1 MWLSDPGIMCTCR
14 YFRRKSPESVKRGES
29 ANHESMFASGLQLSG
44 ITVHQKHP
52 SQPNLPQETGNSV
65 FTVLS
70 SVTGPLLK

>member
-1 MWLSDPGIMCTCR
+1 MCLTLGLCVR
-14 YFRRKSPESVKRGES
+14 IDTLGEKSPESVKSGES
-29 ANHESMFASGLQLSG
+29 ANHKSVFASGLQLSG
-44 ITVHQKHP
+44 ITVHQEHP